1 MQRLQKTKQARLL
14 NVDTYKLSCENNE
27 LIGKK
32 SLKSAEES
40 DDFVHVI
47 QSVLTKYNA
56 SVVVKIHEERDKI
69 FLQREL
75 QSLKKLI
82 NFQNSVR
89 YICDFS
95 CLDDKDRWFKK
106 VTKDIKFCKNVKQ
119 NEHQLHFIVMEYIEN
134 GDLHEDF
141 FDKNPPRV
149 EILSVFLQIALAI
162 AILGF
167 EYKIYHGDLHSGN
180 ILLSHTNDEFITY
193 NVLDKSYNIKT
204 YGYLPKLADYGRSG
218 TYDSRITHKDILED
232 IYMIFTSMSTWIK
245 DIEYKD
251 YIKDKLLIQ
260 TSNFHKFMKIFM

>member
-1 MQRLQKTKQARLL
+1 M
-14 NVDTYKLSCENNE
+14 
-27 LIGKK
+27 
-32 SLKSAEES
+32 
-40 DDFVHVI
+40 
-47 QSVLTKYNA
+47 
-56 SVVVKIHEERDKI
+56 
-69 FLQREL
+69 
-75 QSLKKLI
+75 KKLA
-82 NFQNSVR
+82 NFPNCLQ
-89 YICDFS
+89 YICDFP
-95 CLDDKDRWFKK
+95 CLRSAIPKFNDTSIPLNLCNKKLVRPSLNADK
-106 VTKDIKFCKNVKQ
+106 
-119 NEHQLHFIVMEYIEN
+119 LHFIVMEYIEN

-167 EYKIYHGDLHSGN
+167 DYKIYHGDLHSGN
-180 ILLSHTNDEFITY
+180 ILLDHTNDEFITY
-193 NVLDKSYNIKT
+193 NVLGKSYNIKT